1 MARNSRFLNGDFSLA
16 GKIRKI
22 VDRLSKWTYCHKDP
36 QGFFGFDF
44 NQVPKKNRKKSP
56 VLVIEKQCTKYLILL
71 YFSHLFGNL
80 NHDTSHPGDC
90 YGGCKKF
97 CTTKRM
103 AETLPIMGCL
113 PPIHWC
119 RISSIHCI
127 NSFLLHPN
135 GCVWKSGSL
144 SFPFE
149 GCCSGLS
156 LIFGHSHIQLLF
168 ILMCIYICMCVNV
181 CVCARVCVAPF
192 AFLISHT
199 KLGWISPCRRTILI
213 PIWLLVFRDSKHHT

>member
-1 MARNSRFLNGDFSLA
+1 MGDPQFSDKALLQISGASQLNRSPGSNLARSVFSWSESGWAPLVIKRGWTWLEIPDFSMEIFRSL
-16 GKIRKI
+16 GRSST
-22 VDRLSKWTYCHKDP
+22 VDILSKWTYCHNP

-44 NQVPKKNRKKSP
+44 NQVPKKKSP

-127 NSFLLHPN
+127 NPFLLHPN

-168 ILMCIYICMCVNV
+168 ILMCIYIYVYV
-181 CVCARVCVAPF
+181 CV
-192 AFLISHT
+192 
-199 KLGWISPCRRTILI
+199 
-213 PIWLLVFRDSKHHT
+213 